1 MTAQMKSK
9 DVRRRASTDLHEEI
23 KRLQKAVF
31 DQRFRGQSEE
41 KSDRGLVRRS
51 RRDVARILTVLRERE
66 LAEKQTTAAVVP
78 TKKPAVKQAA
88 VKLPASKKPA
98 AKKPAVTNASG
109 GKKKE

>member
-66 LAEKQTTAAVVP
+66 LVEAKSASAVGS
-78 TKKPAVKQAA
+78 KQAPPTSLIA
-88 VKLPASKKPA
+88 KKPA
-98 AKKPAVTNASG
+98 AKKPAAKKSAVTKASG

>member
-66 LAEKQTTAAVVP
+66 LAEKTTAAVVP
-78 TKKPAVKQAA
+78 TKTPSTKQTAA
-88 VKLPASKKPA
+88 KQTAAKKPA
-98 AKKPAVTNASG
+98 AKKSAVMNASG